1 MRSQTP
7 SAQPEKVLFR
17 GSFFSPQTPH
27 PDQSVKHNGIASIWF
42 IKRKPRGLKRP
53 RPSTQSGPC
62 CFLIHL
68 VVAQN
73 YVLDA
78 PKNKVGLTTRTITAN
93 MVNLCLVVWHRDLYL
108 CCQQSIPQAVCCHT
122 CARTWI
128 VPHVRGTRRMLL
140 CVSLM
145 RDLQKC
151 RFCTRNEAFGGG
163 GPLTLRSHLC
173 HIHKHVQYWL
183 QILWGP
189 RSLTWSLKSYFPIP
203 PEWKILSLP
212 TIREASVCQELR

>member
-7 SAQPEKVLFR
+7 SARPEKVLFR
-17 GSFFSPQTPH
+17 GSFFRPQTPH
-27 PDQSVKHNGIASIWF
+27 PDQSVKRHGIASIWF
-42 IKRKPRGLKRP
+42 VKRKPKAWKDRGHLRSLDPALSWFIRLWLKTMYWTLQR
-53 RPSTQSGPC
+53 
-62 CFLIHL
+62 IK
-68 VVAQN
+68 
-73 YVLDA
+73 LDL
-78 PKNKVGLTTRTITAN
+78 PLERLQPISIV
-93 MVNLCLVVWHRDLYL
+93 VVWHRDLYL

-151 RFCTRNEAFGGG
+151 RFSTRNEAFGGG

-183 QILWGP
+183 KILWGP
-189 RSLTWSLKSYFPIP
+189 RSLTWSLKSYFPIL
-203 PEWKILSLP
+203 PEWKIISLP